1 MTRADFDRLLGKGR
15 FSLADFVSV
24 MGGPWVEVLQF
35 VSPPTPTDEQST
47 PLRVLRGERV
57 FGALNLR
64 RITQLRDEGRLND
77 DDLVC
82 AVGGPWMSI
91 ADFLSPPQPC
101 GGPPAPGQPEVEAEL
116 EVEVEYV
123 ERKWYHVYARDVDNQ
138 LTDQWFVRVH
148 GIHSAPLT
156 MRQLQQLLFAREIN
170 MNCVARHISWD
181 AGHWKPLHSI
191 PELAGL
197 QL

>member
-1 MTRADFDRLLGKGR
+1 
-15 FSLADFVSV
+15 
-24 MGGPWVEVLQF
+24 MGGPWIEALQF
-35 VSPPTPTDEQST
+35 VSPPAPTDEEST
-47 PLRVLRGERV
+47 PLRVLRGERI

-64 RITQLRDEGRLND
+64 RIVQLRDEGRIAN

-91 ADFLSPPQPC
+91 ADFLSPPRP
-101 GGPPAPGQPEVEAEL
+101 PEATPAPAEL
-116 EVEVEYV
+116 EIAEAEVIPL
-123 ERKWYHVYARDVDNQ
+123 RWYHLYARDVDKQ

-170 MNCVARHISWD
+170 INCVARHISWD
-181 AGHWKPLHSI
+181 AKHWKPLHSI

-197 QL
+197 QP